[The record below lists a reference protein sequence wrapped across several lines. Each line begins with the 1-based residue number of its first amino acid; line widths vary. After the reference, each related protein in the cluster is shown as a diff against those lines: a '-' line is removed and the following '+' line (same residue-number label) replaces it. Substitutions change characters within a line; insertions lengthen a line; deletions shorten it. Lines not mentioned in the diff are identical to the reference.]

1 MISFAAANHYI
12 VSKVHPTLIIN
23 ADATQLNV
31 GGNIMNKP
39 KVKYLYRKRTISGQH
54 LKVLKKSKEGLTAM
68 FIKYYLIISAG
79 SFVASPIF
87 IIADENMKDG
97 EIDPYE
103 IPGLGVGNS
112 ADSKGYIIFCKK
124 RTLCKCFYDW
134 MNCEVFVL
142 FVKEITKSQKLPDN
156 SVSYFTLDGEG
167 TQMATFKTVETQ
179 TLFQTN
185 NFVVCK
191 PPGSTTEVTQS
202 ADARAIFKSIK
213 ARLLKVTRK
222 FLKHN

>member
-1 MISFAAANHYI
+1 
-12 VSKVHPTLIIN
+12 
-23 ADATQLNV
+23 
-31 GGNIMNKP
+31 
-39 KVKYLYRKRTISGQH
+39 
-54 LKVLKKSKEGLTAM
+54 M

-79 SFVASPIF
+79 GFVAFPIF
-87 IIADENMKDG
+87 IIADEKMKDG

-112 ADSKGYIIFCKK
+112 ADSKGFIIFCKK

-134 MNCEVFVL
+134 MNCEVLVP

-185 NFVVCK
+185 NIVVCK
-191 PPGSTTEVTQS
+191 PPGSTTEVTQP

-222 FLKHN
+222 DVESNCIMKDRLEDIIKNTRILPKIR